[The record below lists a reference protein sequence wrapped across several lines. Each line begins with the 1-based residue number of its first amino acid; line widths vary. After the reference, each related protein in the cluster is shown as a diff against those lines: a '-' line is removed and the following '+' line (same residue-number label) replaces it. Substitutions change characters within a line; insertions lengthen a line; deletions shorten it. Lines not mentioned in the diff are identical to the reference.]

1 MAGLSSAAA
10 TSRSSEGS
18 WQAALL
24 GALPAGAAPAP
35 ASPPVQARLEL
46 DAGSASPFPADWLT
60 VPDRTQ
66 RTGRRLANPLASC
79 VPARSV
85 CDDLRLIAELDGFD
99 LDPRVAL
106 RFTGAIDVT
115 SVSPRS
121 VFLVRLAAGPPE
133 LTAVDRLVWDPDTLT
148 LHGHP
153 ESLLEPETLYGL
165 VVTRDLR
172 DSGRPARRAV
182 GGLRRGPQVGR
193 RPPLAPEHRAAF
205 GLLRRALDRRGI
217 RADRVAVASVF
228 TTGSVSAF
236 LEQARDALDRRPPA
250 PALMTAPESGGAP
263 GTRER
268 AWRASSSAA
277 RSGRRPRRRREAQHR
292 APTGHPTVSGTRCSL
307 SRCCRATRSAGSGS
321 AGTGRPGTSRSSG
334 ESSRRRRSGLTG
346 RPGPSA
352 PFRSSS

>member
-1 MAGLSSAAA
+1 MTG
-10 TSRSSEGS
+10 
-18 WQAALL
+18 ALL

-35 ASPPVQARLEL
+35 APPPVQARLDL
-46 DAGSASPFPADWLT
+46 DAASASPFPADWLT

-66 RTGRRLANPLASC
+66 RTGRRLANSLASC

-85 CDDLRLIAELDGFD
+85 CDDLRLLAELDGFD

-133 LTAVDRLVWDPDTLT
+133 LTGVDRLVWDPDTLT
-148 LHGHP
+148 LHARP

-172 DSGRPARRAV
+172 DSAGRPVEPSAGFAAV
-182 GGLRRGPQVGR
+182 LQSGGGR
-193 RPPLAPEHRAAF
+193 SGGGPPLAPEHRAAF

-236 LEQARDALDRRPPA
+236 LEQARDALDRQPPA
-250 PALMTAPESGGAP
+250 PALMTAPEAGGAR
-263 GTRER
+263 GSRGR

-277 RSGRRPRRRREAQHR
+277 RSVRRRTRRRQARRR
-292 APTGHPTVSGTRCSL
+292 APTGRPAASGTRSFP
-307 SRCCRATRSAGSGS
+307 SRRCRGTRSAASESG
-321 AGTGRPGTSRSSG
+321 GTGHPGT
-334 ESSRRRRSGLTG
+334 
-346 RPGPSA
+346 
-352 PFRSSS
+352 